1 MRIPPTP
8 RKRDILD
15 NFDPWWGGWWGR
27 CEISWGHF
35 QPFTF
40 HCSFSLEPHELCAGL
55 RAQAAQSTPARAQ
68 WHQSSVAQSSWL
80 QWHVH
85 SAMLPSAAPR
95 GDWYPKLPNT
105 FSCHW
110 IHGLEKRLTR
120 TLLGRPSLQKKAW
133 VCLHTCWYPSR
144 KHSRFFYK
152 LKDVFILTQS
162 RLQIP
167 AITTSQLQSQDIIT
181 RHPCLPLGEFFSNAT
196 MRERNVMEV
205 PPTPSATPHWYFILV
220 LFLLPTQQ
228 IWLFQLPSQKHSKP
242 QFISSGHFLR
252 LQNWDTVQC
261 NPGTHPLRTDQ
272 AEVDAVPT
280 EQHIMTAVIDF
291 PQPNSAVLKSPVSGG
306 AVAKDDTSKRF
317 FAWHERCWMVAR
329 LGSSTS
335 P

>member
-1 MRIPPTP
+1 MG
-8 RKRDILD
+8 KVQ
-15 NFDPWWGGWWGR
+15 NFLR
-27 CEISWGHF
+27 
-35 QPFTF
+35 
-40 HCSFSLEPHELCAGL
+40 SFSALHISPFLLPWAPWAVC
-55 RAQAAQSTPARAQ
+55 RAESSGSPIDAS
-68 WHQSSVAQSSWL
+68 QSSVTPELSGTELVVTVTCPQCNAAFCSPKGWL
-80 QWHVH
+80 VPKAAKYLQ
-85 SAMLPSAAPR
+85 LPLNSRTWEKTHENLTWETKPPEESL
-95 GDWYPKLPNT
+95 GLPT
-105 FSCHW
+105 Y
-110 IHGLEKRLTR
+110 
-120 TLLGRPSLQKKAW
+120 LLISFKETQQA
-133 VCLHTCWYPSR
+133 
-144 KHSRFFYK
+144 FYK

-162 RLQIP
+162 RLRIP

-228 IWLFQLPSQKHSKP
+228 IWLFQSPSQKHSKP